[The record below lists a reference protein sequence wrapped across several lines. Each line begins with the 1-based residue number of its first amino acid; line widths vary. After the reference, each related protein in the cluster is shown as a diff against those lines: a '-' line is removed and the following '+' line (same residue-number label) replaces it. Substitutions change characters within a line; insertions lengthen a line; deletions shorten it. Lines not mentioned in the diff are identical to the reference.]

1 MTERRAD
8 TISGLFFIAIAL
20 AVGSL
25 AIRLPETTTESFA
38 GPGFM
43 PTLLSICLAICG
55 AVIIAQARGIP
66 LSVRMPGWT
75 GADLSS
81 AIRIGVVAGATAAY
95 NLLLEPV
102 GYLLVTLA
110 YLLFLL
116 WYLKVSWK
124 VNVVIAVV
132 GTIATYAMFVVW
144 LKASLPMGLIEVY
157 F

>member
-20 AVGSL
+20 TVGIMARS
-25 AIRLPETTTESFA
+25 IPGTTTESFA
-38 GPGFM
+38 GPNFM
-43 PTLLSICLAICG
+43 PILLSICLGLCG
-55 AVIIAQARGIP
+55 AVIIAQAQRIP
-66 LSVRMPGWT
+66 LSVRMNGWT

-81 AIRIGVVAGATAAY
+81 AIRIAVVAGATAAY
-95 NLLLEPV
+95 NLLLDPI

-124 VNVVIAVV
+124 ANVIISIV
-132 GTIATYAMFVVW
+132 GTAATYAMFVMW
-144 LKASLPMGLIEVY
+144 LKVSLPMGLIEIY